1 MEILELQLKEKIQIV
16 YFILFKKMKLISLI
30 KWFLTKCGAMV
41 KFKEKNS
48 QKKILEKKKNNTD
61 DIYPL
66 W

>member
-1 MEILELQLKEKIQIV
+1 
-16 YFILFKKMKLISLI
+16 MKLINLI

-41 KFKEKNS
+41 KFKEKELQKKTS
-48 QKKILEKKKNNTD
+48 QKNISKDKKNNSD